1 MSSETICSERQAG
14 HGWIDCRV
22 KQLINGREMF
32 VTGCMFCGV
41 IESIKPALGWE
52 AWIKYVRPAG
62 PMTVGSCPGCGG
74 LRKELYIIRGLFRCA
89 RCIRFMKKKPDK
101 KRDLYEVPTR
111 R

>member
-1 MSSETICSERQAG
+1 
-14 HGWIDCRV
+14 
-22 KQLINGREMF
+22 
-32 VTGCMFCGV
+32 
-41 IESIKPALGWE
+41 
-52 AWIKYVRPAG
+52 
-62 PMTVGSCPGCGG
+62 MTTGSCPGCGG